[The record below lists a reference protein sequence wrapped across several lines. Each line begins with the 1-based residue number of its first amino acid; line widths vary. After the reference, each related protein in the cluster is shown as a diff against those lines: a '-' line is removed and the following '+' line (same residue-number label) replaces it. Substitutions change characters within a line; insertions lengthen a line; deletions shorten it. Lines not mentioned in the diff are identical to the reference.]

1 MTLAMAGEDAP
12 AFVGMW
18 RREGEKNVNVSAYLQ
33 AHGLTAE
40 RAAERASAPYEQ
52 EWRATE
58 ADGEFLVLTGRGD
71 GAGPAR
77 TLLYPLGEWEEP
89 FKGKSVLFGEEP
101 GSVFRNTVYE
111 EHPEWGRVHLTESVT
126 PLGWETTQRRVEGD
140 AMIVERTFAP
150 KLEDGTAGDRIS
162 SKEIFARVE
171 VFKPMD
177 QR

>member
-18 RREGEKNVNVSAYLQ
+18 KREGEKSVNASAYLQ

-58 ADGEFLVLTGRGD
+58 ADGEFLVLTDPGTGRGV
-71 GAGPAR
+71 R

-89 FKGKSVLFGEEP
+89 FEGKSELFGEEP
-101 GSVFRNTVYE
+101 GYVFRNTVYE
-111 EHPEWGRVHLTESVT
+111 EHPEWGHVHLTESVT

-150 KLEDGTAGDRIS
+150 KLEDGSAGDRIS
-162 SKEIFARVE
+162 SKEIFARVK